1 MLGGLRRFL
10 ILLHRYLGIP
20 LSFLF
25 VVWFAS
31 GIAMIYVGGMPAL
44 STEQRL
50 EHLPALD
57 VAAVK
62 VTPAEAAKRALDE
75 APERIT
81 LVTVLDRP
89 AYRIDDETVF
99 ADDGETLAPL
109 EREAARA
116 VAAKFVGVPEGVVR
130 SLRTVERPDQW
141 TLALGRELPL
151 EKFAVDDGHGTEI
164 YVSPA
169 TAEVALATTARTRA
183 FAWVATIP
191 HWLYFTELRTNQRLW
206 TRTVVW
212 SAELGCV
219 LAALGLV
226 LGVVQFRRSKPFS
239 LSKSIRYQGWMRWH
253 YILGAVFGVFALT
266 WVFSGLLSMEPFEW
280 TNAEGLRVPHDTFT
294 GGPLDVSRFGA
305 FDVAA
310 WDALRSG
317 RALKE
322 IELRRIQDRPYYLAR
337 YASAPLPDEKRERLH
352 QPYAVVGRAQ
362 PDSELV
368 DATTLASRREPFS
381 VESLLA
387 RLKAAVP
394 SASIAAQELLADY
407 DSYYYSRNRE
417 APLPVLRVKFADP
430 LETWAYVDPR
440 TSELLATV
448 HRLNRVERW
457 LYNGLHS
464 LDFAFWYSK
473 RPLWDIGMILLCV
486 GGLASSAIGLC
497 FGVKRLWRDLARLAG
512 RRERPPAR
520 LERIQSARS

>member
-1 MLGGLRRFL
+1 MLRGLRRFL

-25 VVWFAS
+25 VIWFAS

-44 STEQRL
+44 SPEQRL
-50 EHLPALD
+50 EHLPELD
-57 VAAVK
+57 LAAVQI
-62 VTPAEAAKRALDE
+62 TPADAAKRALDE
-75 APERIT
+75 APTEVT
-81 LVTVLDRP
+81 LRTVLGRP
-89 AYRIDDETVF
+89 AYSIDGETVF
-99 ADDGETLAPL
+99 ADDGTTLPPL
-109 EREAARA
+109 EREDARQVAARFSGA
-116 VAAKFVGVPEGVVR
+116 PLGSVQFV
-130 SLRTVERPDQW
+130 RTVERPDQW
-141 TLALGRELPL
+141 TLQLGRELPL
-151 EKFAVDDGHGTEI
+151 EKFAVGDGRGSEV

-169 TAEVALATTARTRA
+169 TATVVLATTARTRA

-191 HWLYFTELRTNQRLW
+191 HWFYFAALRTNQRLW

-226 LGVVQFRRSKPFS
+226 LGVVQFRKSTPFS
-239 LSKSIRYQGWMRWH
+239 FAKSIRYQGWMRWH
-253 YILGAVFGVFALT
+253 YILGAFFGVFALT

-280 TNAEGLRVPHDTFT
+280 TNAEGLRVAPSAFT
-294 GGPLDVSRFGA
+294 GGPIDISRFGR
-305 FDVAA
+305 FDSAA
-310 WDALRSG
+310 WEPLRAG

-322 IELRRIQDRPYYLAR
+322 IELKRIQDQPYFVAR
-337 YASAPLPDEKRERLH
+337 YTSAPLPDAKRERLH
-352 QPYAVVGRAQ
+352 QPYDVAGRAQ
-362 PDSELV
+362 PESELI
-368 DATTLASRREPFS
+368 DATTLVPRREPFS

-394 SASIAAQELLADY
+394 GAAITAQDMLGDY

-430 LETWAYVDPR
+430 LETWVYVDPKQ
-440 TSELLATV
+440 SELLATV

-473 RPLWDIGMILLCV
+473 RPLWDIGMIVLLT
-486 GGLASSAIGLC
+486 GALASSVIGLC
-497 FGVKRLWRDLARLAG
+497 FGVRRLWRDVARLVGGAP
-512 RRERPPAR
+512 RRTLLRGTE
-520 LERIQSARS
+520 SVHH

>member
-1 MLGGLRRFL
+1 MRNGVRRAL

-44 STEQRL
+44 SAEQRL
-50 EHLPALD
+50 EHLPPLD
-57 VAAVK
+57 LATIK
-62 VTPAEAAKRALDE
+62 ITPEEAAKRAGGSPARVAL
-75 APERIT
+75 R
-81 LVTVLDRP
+81 TVLGRP
-89 AYRIDDETVF
+89 AYRIDGTTLF

-109 EREAARA
+109 EPEAARG
-116 VAAKFVGVPEGVVR
+116 VAAAFAGVPTSAVR
-130 SLRTVERPDQW
+130 FLRTVEQPDQW

-151 EKFAVDDGHGTEI
+151 ERFAVDDGRGTEV
-164 YVSPA
+164 YVSA
-169 TAEVALATTARTRA
+169 ASAEVELATTARARA
-183 FAWVATIP
+183 FAWIATIP
-191 HWLYFTELRTNQRLW
+191 HWLYFTGLRTNQQLW

-219 LAALGLV
+219 LAVLGLV
-226 LGVVQFRRSKPFS
+226 LGVVQFRKSTPFS
-239 LSKSIRYQGWMRWH
+239 FSKSIRYRGWMRWH
-253 YILGAVFGVFALT
+253 YILGAFFGVFALT

-294 GGPLDVSRFGA
+294 GGRLDVSRFGP
-305 FDVAA
+305 FDAVA

-337 YASAPLPDEKRERLH
+337 YTAAPLPDAKRERLH
-352 QPYAVVGRAQ
+352 QPYDVAGRAQ

-368 DATTLASRREPFS
+368 DATTLAPRREPFS

-387 RLKAAVP
+387 RLKAALP
-394 SASIAAQELLADY
+394 DAPIAGEELLADY

-430 LETWAYVDPR
+430 LDTWVYVDPKA
-440 TSELLATV
+440 SELLATV

-473 RPLWDIGMILLCV
+473 RPLWDIGMILLLA
-486 GGLASSAIGLC
+486 GGLVSSAIGLC
-497 FGVKRLWRDLARLAG
+497 LGIRRLWRDVVGLASWRT
-512 RRERPPAR
+512 RPAR
-520 LERIQSARS
+520 LKRAESA